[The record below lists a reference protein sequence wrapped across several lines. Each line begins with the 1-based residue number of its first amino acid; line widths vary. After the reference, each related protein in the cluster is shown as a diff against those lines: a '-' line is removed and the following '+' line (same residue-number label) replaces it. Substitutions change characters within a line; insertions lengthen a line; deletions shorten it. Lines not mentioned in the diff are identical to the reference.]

1 MRPLWALIPGWILAV
16 GIVIGNGLVIFLI
29 TTRPN
34 LRTTTNW
41 FVLSLAVA
49 DFGVGAVYYP
59 RLSFCSIRDETCVNE
74 AVKIA
79 FSIGYSF
86 VIASVTNLCALTLDR
101 YLAIV
106 HPLRY
111 ATFMTKRHVALLV
124 SAAWGVPFF
133 YLISRLVMFFAL
145 ASESQNRLYSS
156 ISLYL
161 TAVTALACIFL
172 LFAIVWIFLVVRR
185 IARQNAVLVAQLN
198 FNHTLQHGMAFK
210 APETASA
217 KMIGI
222 VVTVFLV
229 CYLFDTVDSVLLLV
243 GPPLSPTAGEVITLL
258 KLLNSAVN
266 PVAYALHKREIK
278 KELKRLFCRQ
288 RDLHSQ
294 WTRGRQRE
302 AHELRSFND
311 RVGQQGHMEL
321 QNPQAGLTQTLLK
334 IWCMRL
340 K

>member
-16 GIVIGNGLVIFLI
+16 GIVIGNGLAIFLI

-49 DFGVGAVYYP
+49 DFGVGAVWYP
-59 RLSFCSIRDETCVNE
+59 RRSFCSISDETCVNE

-79 FSIGYSF
+79 FSIGSSF
-86 VIASVTNLCALTLDR
+86 VFASVTNLCALTMDR

-111 ATFMTKRHVALLV
+111 KTFMTKRRVALLV
-124 SAAWGVPFF
+124 SAAWGVAIFD
-133 YLISRLVMFFAL
+133 LICFLVMLFAL
-145 ASESQNRLYSS
+145 AGESQKILKES
-156 ISLYL
+156 IWLFF
-161 TAVTALACIFL
+161 TVFAMLACVFL
-172 LFAIVWIFLVVRR
+172 LFVTVRIFLVVRR
-185 IARQNAVLVAQLN
+185 IARQNAAVIAQLN
-198 FNHTLQHGMAFK
+198 FNHKLQHGVAFK
-210 APETASA
+210 ARETASA

-222 VVTVFLV
+222 VATVFLV
-229 CYLFDTVDSVLLLV
+229 CYLFEAVDSILLLV
-243 GPPLSPTAGEVITLL
+243 GPPLEVTILL

-266 PVAYALHKREIK
+266 PVAYALHKREIMR
-278 KELKRLFCRQ
+278 EPKRLFRRQ

-294 WTRGRQRE
+294 WTRGMQRE
-302 AHELRSFND
+302 AHELRSFNN

-321 QNPQAGLTQTLLK
+321 
-334 IWCMRL
+334 
-340 K
+340 

>member
-1 MRPLWALIPGWILAV
+1 MSPLWALIPGWILAV
-16 GIVIGNGLVIFLI
+16 GIVIGNGLAIFLI

-49 DFGVGAVYYP
+49 DFGVGAVWYP
-59 RLSFCSIRDETCVNE
+59 LRSLCSISDETCVNE
-74 AVKIA
+74 AVKIV
-79 FSIGYSF
+79 FSIGLSF
-86 VIASVTNLCALTLDR
+86 VLASVTNLCALTLDR

-111 ATFMTKRHVALLV
+111 VTFMTKRRVALLV
-124 SAAWGVPFF
+124 SAAWSMAIFD
-133 YLISRLVMFFAL
+133 LICFLVMLFAL
-145 ASESQNRLYSS
+145 AGESQKKLEESIWLYFTV
-156 ISLYL
+156 ISM
-161 TAVTALACIFL
+161 LACVFL
-172 LFAIVWIFLVVRR
+172 LFVTVRIFLVVRR
-185 IARQNAVLVAQLN
+185 IARQNAAVVAQLN
-198 FNHTLQHGMAFK
+198 FNHKLQHGVAFK
-210 APETASA
+210 ARETASA

-229 CYLFDTVDSVLLLV
+229 CYLLYTVESILLLH
-243 GPPLSPTAGEVITLL
+243 GTPPPRTAREVLTLL

-278 KELKRLFCRQ
+278 RELKRLFRRQ

-302 AHELRSFND
+302 AHELRSLNH

-321 QNPQAGLTQTLLK
+321 
-334 IWCMRL
+334 
-340 K
+340 